1 MKWNTT
7 DLLNYA
13 EELSDREVSQLLNKA
28 AAMIDDKHARNY
40 VVTPFKSYGV
50 KRYCIESKRYHRVI
64 SLHFKR
70 SRNPIICPR
79 SKRTLLNNIIIAD
92 SSNRFSCGI
101 VNITHKLLAEKLK
114 EEQKL
119 KHPRYLCY
127 RIRHTLVSNS

>member
-1 MKWNTT
+1 MKLNTT

-50 KRYCIESKRYHRVI
+50 KRYCIASKQYHSVI
-64 SLHFKR
+64 GLHFKR
-70 SRNPIICPR
+70 SRNVIICPR

-127 RIRHTLVSNS
+127 

>member
-28 AAMIDDKHARNY
+28 AAMTGNY

-50 KRYCIESKRYHRVI
+50 KRYCIASKQYHSVI
-64 SLHFKR
+64 GLHFKR
-70 SRNPIICPR
+70 SRNVIICPR

-92 SSNRFSCGI
+92 SSNRYSSNRFSCGI

-127 RIRHTLVSNS
+127 